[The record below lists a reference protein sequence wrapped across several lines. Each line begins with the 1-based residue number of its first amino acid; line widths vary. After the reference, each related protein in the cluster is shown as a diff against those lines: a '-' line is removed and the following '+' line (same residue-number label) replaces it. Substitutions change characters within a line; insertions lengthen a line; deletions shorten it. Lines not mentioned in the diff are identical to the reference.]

1 MDRGMFLIFNAFVSV
16 HEEASTEAMDEAG
29 NKGQQVATSL
39 EGSQRNVLK
48 CVDSAQ
54 NTFLYFYA
62 LGAFLMKINNF

>member
-1 MDRGMFLIFNAFVSV
+1 MDRGMFLIFYAFVSV
-16 HEEASTEAMDEAG
+16 HEEASTEAMDETG

-39 EGSQRNVLK
+39 EGSQRNVLNL
-48 CVDSAQ
+48 DSAQ